1 MNCPHCQTPNPATAV
16 RCQKCDTPIDPNP
29 PTIIDPQEGKG
40 DDENLTLENWS
51 TAVTAPSEREAPSSA
66 KQLQPG
72 SLLAMRYEILERLG
86 GGGMGTVYKARDRE
100 VNRLVAVKVIREDL
114 AGDSAMLSR
123 FKQELILA
131 RRVTHINVI
140 RIFDLGRASG
150 IRFITMEYIEG
161 QDLRS
166 LVRTKGKPTPE
177 QSVNFIQQVCLA
189 LEAAHAEG
197 IVHRDLKPQNIM
209 VDEKGKIYVM
219 DFGIARSV
227 GGEGLTMTGAVVGTP
242 EFMSPEQVK
251 GEDVD
256 GRSDIF
262 SLGIIFY
269 DLLTGKLPY
278 RSETVQRAMYKRTRE
293 KPVPASAEDATVP
306 VYLSEVVSK
315 CLEIE
320 PAKRYQ
326 SARELYDELE
336 RWKNGVAEQ
345 AVPVLQRKLRRIARN
360 HSVLVSAVVVLLV
373 VVGTFVARRIP
384 VTSSGS
390 AVKPP
395 PSIALAVLPFRNASG
410 DEKLGWLGS
419 SLSEML
425 TNDIGQSASLRTISG
440 GRISQVLHDLRIR
453 PESELDS
460 GTIERMGE
468 FTNADIVVYGQYAK
482 FGDKI
487 RIDAKLADRKN
498 SRQVALKAEAANES
512 EILKTVDQLAKE
524 VQNNLA
530 LSAKAIQELQTSA
543 FKPSTNSLAALREYD
558 QGLQFERSGKKLEA
572 LAAFNAS
579 IAEDPNFALALSQLA
594 QTYASM
600 GQEDQAQS
608 ASRKSV
614 ELSDA
619 LPQQERYIIRANHSK
634 ILKEY
639 PKAIEAYQALATRS
653 PGDTDILFELAGLY
667 ESAGDLDKARA
678 ELEKVQVLDPKR
690 TEMLLARGRV
700 ELKSNNPEK
709 GLEFLSSAL
718 NLSIQLNNEEQRA
731 NILHAMGVGYA
742 YMHRNDEA
750 LRRFEESLVIKQRLG
765 LKTGAAASLDEMATL
780 ESGQGKSD
788 EALKNFNEALKLR
801 REIGD
806 KAGAGDVLTDLGT
819 FYVDRG
825 KPEQALALFK
835 ESLQIQIDTGNEQN
849 RGMLLNNIGNIYL
862 SRGDFQDAHTY
873 FEQALQVRE
882 KFNVPQEVAETLHNV
897 AETDTNLGLYGQALA
912 RYHKALDLQRQ
923 VANKQMIAIE
933 TSSLGTV
940 FGYQGRYGAALSSK
954 EEAIKLYGEL
964 GEKGFWMVDIQGG
977 YGNALS
983 QVGRKEESQ
992 KSLQE
997 ALTMAREL
1005 KNEDQVSSTL
1015 GFLGDNAY
1023 YAGDLAAAKKYYQ
1036 QASQAGERSSARVL
1050 TLTNRFNLARLLVAE
1065 GHAQQAIPVLTS
1077 IRDETTKNGPKYLAV
1092 HSLLWLGTALLRTK
1106 NYAKTKDLLQNT
1118 LLQAEKLGLLA
1129 VQAQAHAVLAKVCEQ
1144 EKNTAEAEREKKL
1157 AMQLFQEI
1165 QTESHFDLRT
1175 RHDFAGLLP

>member
-1 MNCPHCQTPNPATAV
+1 
-16 RCQKCDTPIDPNP
+16 
-29 PTIIDPQEGKG
+29 
-40 DDENLTLENWS
+40 
-51 TAVTAPSEREAPSSA
+51 
-66 KQLQPG
+66 LQPG

-86 GGGMGTVYKARDRE
+86 GGGMGTVYKAKDRE

-131 RRVTHINVI
+131 RKVTHKNVI
-140 RIFDLGRASG
+140 RIFDLGQASG

-177 QSVNFIQQVCLA
+177 ESVNIIQQVCLA

-219 DFGIARSV
+219 DFGIARSL

-242 EFMSPEQVK
+242 EYMSPEQVK

-262 SLGIIFY
+262 SLGIISY

-278 RSETVQRAMYKRTRE
+278 RSETVQQAMYKRTRE
-293 KPVPASAEDATVP
+293 RPVPAAAEDATVP

-326 SARELYDELE
+326 SARQLYDELE

-345 AVPVLQRKLRRIARN
+345 AVPVLQRKLRRIAGNR
-360 HSVLVSAVVVLLV
+360 SVLVSAVVVLLV
-373 VVGTFVARRIP
+373 VVGTFVVRRIP
-384 VTSSGS
+384 VTSSGNG
-390 AVKPP
+390 VKPAT
-395 PSIALAVLPFRNASG
+395 PSIALAVFPFRNASG
-410 DEKLGWLGS
+410 DQKLDWLGS

-425 TNDIGQSASLRTISG
+425 TNDIGQSASLRTISA
-440 GRISQVLHDLRIR
+440 GRISQVLHDLGIR

-460 GTIERMGE
+460 GTIERLGE
-468 FTNADIVVYGQYAK
+468 FTNADIVIYGQYAK
-482 FGDKI
+482 FGDEI

-498 SRQVALKAEAANES
+498 SRQVALKAEAANET

-524 VQNNLA
+524 VQNHLA
-530 LSAKAIQELQTSA
+530 LSSKAIQELQTRA

-558 QGLQFERSGKKLEA
+558 KGLQFERSGKKLEA

-579 IAEDPNFALALSQLA
+579 IAEDPNFALAMSQLA
-594 QTYASM
+594 RTYASM

-619 LPQQERYIIRANHSK
+619 LPQQERYIIRANHSR

-639 PKAIEAYQALATRS
+639 PKAIESYEALATGS

-667 ESAGDLDKARA
+667 ESAGDLVKARA

-690 TEMLLARGRV
+690 SEVPLALGRV

-731 NILHAMGVGYA
+731 DILHAMGVGYA

-750 LRRFEESLVIKQRLG
+750 LRSFKESLAIKRRLG
-765 LKTGAAASLDEMATL
+765 MKAGAAVSLDEIATL

-801 REIGD
+801 REVGD

-825 KPEQALALFK
+825 KPEQAMALFK

-897 AETDTNLGLYGQALA
+897 AETDTNLGLYDQALA
-912 RYHKALDLQRQ
+912 QYHKALDLQRQ

-1023 YAGDLAAAKKYYQ
+1023 YSGDLAAAKKYYQ

-1050 TLTNRFNLARLLVAE
+1050 KLTNEFNLARLLVVE
-1065 GHAQQAIPVLTS
+1065 GHALQAIPALTS
-1077 IRDETTKNGPKYLAV
+1077 ILDETTKNGPKYLAAQS
-1092 HSLLWLGTALLRTK
+1092 SLCLGTALLGTK
-1106 NYAKTKDLLQNT
+1106 NYTKAKEVLQNT

-1129 VQAQAHAVLAKVCEQ
+1129 VQAQVHAVLAKVYAQ
-1144 EKNTAEAEREKKL
+1144 EKNTAEEEREKKL
-1157 AMQLFQEI
+1157 ALQLFQEI

-1175 RHDFAGLLP
+1175 RHEFAGLFG